1 MPIQFQLGDQVA
13 AIDEDIQ
20 GIVVGLGKSVTIE
33 TGEGFE
39 MDFEAHELVAQPPQF
54 GELAS
59 NTDDQMAQS
68 KIWSKPTTKTV
79 VKTSRKTLPIM
90 EVDLHIEKLV
100 KNTKT
105 YSNFDML
112 NIQMDEAKRQ
122 LEWALNQRKQRIVFI
137 HGVGEGVLKAELE
150 TLFRRY
156 DGIKFYPADTRQY
169 GMGAIEVYRL
179 QNTN

>member
-59 NTDDQMAQS
+59 HMINS
-68 KIWSKPTTKTV
+68 
-79 VKTSRKTLPIM
+79 
-90 EVDLHIEKLV
+90 
-100 KNTKT
+100 
-105 YSNFDML
+105 
-112 NIQMDEAKRQ
+112 
-122 LEWALNQRKQRIVFI
+122 
-137 HGVGEGVLKAELE
+137 
-150 TLFRRY
+150 
-156 DGIKFYPADTRQY
+156 
-169 GMGAIEVYRL
+169 
-179 QNTN
+179 